1 MITPKSKPKELDY
14 SKKKNYPKHRITLF
28 LMLFYE
34 SFWRIIGANLLFVLF
49 SIPIVTIPAAWA
61 GLTRVMSRFARD
73 EHAFVFDDF
82 LETFKKEFWRS
93 LILGA
98 ITLAGGVL
106 AYIAVSVYSRML
118 DDEVLAVGLTALVI
132 VITLAFILIMGYAFV
147 MLVSVELPLKSILK
161 NALALCIVKPFG
173 SLMTLVV
180 TFGVYF
186 VAVYFFPAGLILPIF
201 FGFSLISFV
210 TGFNAWP
217 QIKKYVIEPFDKK
230 KEG

>member
-1 MITPKSKPKELDY
+1 MITPKSKPREQDY
-14 SKKKNYPKHRITLF
+14 SKRIHYPKHRITLF

-93 LILGA
+93 LILGV

-106 AYIAVSVYSRML
+106 AYIAVFVYSRLL
-118 DDEVLAVGLTALVI
+118 DNEVLSVGLTALVI
-132 VITLAFILIMGYAFV
+132 VITLVFILIMAYAFV
-147 MLVSVELPLKSILK
+147 MLVSVDLPLKAILK

-173 SLMTLVV
+173 SFMTLAV
-180 TFGVYF
+180 TFGVFF
-186 VAVYFFPAGLILPIF
+186 VAVYFFPAGLILTIF
-201 FGFSLISFV
+201 CGFSLVSFV
-210 TGFNAWP
+210 TSFNAWP
-217 QIKKYVIEPFDKK
+217 QINKYVIEPFDKK